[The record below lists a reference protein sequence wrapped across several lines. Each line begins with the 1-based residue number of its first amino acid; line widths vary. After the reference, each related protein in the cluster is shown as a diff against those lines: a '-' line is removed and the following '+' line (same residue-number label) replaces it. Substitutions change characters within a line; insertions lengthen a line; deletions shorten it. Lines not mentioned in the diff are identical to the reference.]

1 MYIEVKVQRIVIRR
15 NDQEV
20 PTKHVILTFGTSV
33 MPTSLEAG
41 YIKINVRPY
50 IPNPRRCFKCQRFG
64 HASHSC
70 RGNATCAKCSATDH
84 SSENC
89 HSSPH
94 CVNCKGDHA
103 AYSRSCPCWKKE
115 KEVIALTVN
124 EKLSYYEARKRL
136 SCLPK
141 RSFSDVA
148 RQGVVPQQ
156 VQGST
161 GIATS
166 VPVVAPS
173 TPPEAAASPAATSS
187 KVGPQTPVAQGPR
200 LNRTTR
206 PETRVSA
213 PSTRTSSAPDGA
225 MEVDVKTPASSTP
238 KDQRSLERSKK
249 LTLSAS
255 ASKKGS
261 AT

>member
-1 MYIEVKVQRIVIRR
+1 M
-15 NDQEV
+15 
-20 PTKHVILTFGTSV
+20 
-33 MPTSLEAG
+33 
-41 YIKINVRPY
+41 
-50 IPNPRRCFKCQRFG
+50 
-64 HASHSC
+64 
-70 RGNATCAKCSATDH
+70 
-84 SSENC
+84 
-89 HSSPH
+89 
-94 CVNCKGDHA
+94 
-103 AYSRSCPCWKKE
+103 
-115 KEVIALTVN
+115 
-124 EKLSYYEARKRL
+124 
-136 SCLPK
+136 
-141 RSFSDVA
+141 
-148 RQGVVPQQ
+148 PQQ
-156 VQGST
+156 VQGSA

-187 KVGPQTPVAQGPR
+187 KVGPQTPVVAQGPR